1 MCFYIINETICQTL
15 FEKRKSFPHKQGKP
29 ACGGGRRK
37 PLPPAS
43 FVHFSLLRYSVVNQ
57 YFRK

>member
-1 MCFYIINETICQTL
+1 MFLHNINETICQAL
-15 FEKRKSFPHKQGKP
+15 FEKRKSFPPKQGKP
-29 ACGGGRRK
+29 ACCGGRRK

>member
-1 MCFYIINETICQTL
+1 MEQFVKRYL
-15 FEKRKSFPHKQGKP
+15 KKRKSFPHKQGKP